1 VAAAAV
7 SPPTRRGAAT
17 RRRLLEAAAAEL
29 VDRDGAL
36 EVAAVAGRAGVSTG
50 LLYRYFGSRAGLVAA
65 VVEDFYD
72 RLDAAAMAVNPAAD
86 ADWGTRERLRTEMG
100 VRFHYGDPLAPV
112 VLSRLAREPEVA
124 AVEAE
129 RIARHVRLAARNVER
144 GQHSGEIPRDID
156 PGIAGAVVLGGMR
169 QVLGEVLA
177 RPGRPPPELVIE
189 ELWRLVVSAVRFRP
203 AET

>member
-1 VAAAAV
+1 MAAPAV

-29 VDRDGAL
+29 VDRDGGL
-36 EVAAVAGRAGVSTG
+36 EVAAVAARAGVSTG

-65 VVEDFYD
+65 VVGDFYD

-86 ADWGTRERLRTEMG
+86 ADWGTRERMRTEMG
-100 VRFHYGDPLAPV
+100 VRFHYEDPLAPV

-144 GQHSGEIPRDID
+144 GQRSGRDPR
-156 PGIAGAVVLGGMR
+156 
-169 QVLGEVLA
+169 
-177 RPGRPPPELVIE
+177 RPGRRHRRRGRPGRRCARCSARSSPAPSARPP
-189 ELWRLVVSAVRFRP
+189 RS
-203 AET
+203 

>member
-1 VAAAAV
+1 MVAAA
-7 SPPTRRGAAT
+7 SPSTRRGVAS
-17 RRRLLEAAAAEL
+17 RRRLLDAAAAEL
-29 VDRDGAL
+29 VERGGHL
-36 EVAAVAGRAGVSTG
+36 EVAGVARRAGASAG

-86 ADWGTRERLRTEMG
+86 ADWATRERLRTEMA
-100 VRFHYGDPLAPV
+100 VRFHYEDPLAPI

-129 RIARHVRLAARNVER
+129 RIARHIRLATRNVER
-144 GQHSGEIPRDID
+144 GQRAGEIPGDLD

-177 RPGRPPPELVIE
+177 RPERPPADAVVE
-189 ELWRLVVSAVRFRP
+189 ELWRLVISAVRFRP
-203 AET
+203 ASR